1 MTLLAKTLENPLVDV
16 TVAGIT
22 IVFGML
28 ILLVLVI
35 SVFGAIMSGT
45 SKKEKKEK
53 PLQTVVPKK
62 QPIVSQPVI
71 ENDDDEVIAVI
82 TAAVYSMY
90 EGTGVKPV
98 IKAIRPSVGKTPW
111 SMAGIRQNMRSF
123 F

>member
-1 MTLLAKTLENPLVDV
+1 MTLQLTNPAVDV

-28 ILLVLVI
+28 ILLVAII

-45 SKKEKKEK
+45 TKKPKVKCVPKQVVKE
-53 PLQTVVPKK
+53 TVVDQK
-62 QPIVSQPVI
+62 VAQPVVQ
-71 ENDDDEVIAVI
+71 NDDEIIAVI

-98 IKAIRPSVGKTPW
+98 IKAIRPSVGRSAW
-111 SMAGIRQNMRSF
+111 SMAGIRNNMKSF